1 MDSDL
6 SFNNHVKSVTKSAF
20 FHLKNIAKVRNLM
33 SERDLEKRIHAF
45 ISSRIDCNALLTGIP
60 KKTIKQ
66 YKLLLGC

>member
-45 ISSRIDCNALLTGIP
+45 ISSRIDSVMP
-60 KKTIKQ
+60 F
-66 YKLLLGC
+66 